1 MGPGLKNKDSFDW
14 VENETFP
21 GLKCMQKH
29 RSAWPFRG
37 ARVCEELLAEGWGC
51 MWYSCVLR
59 PVHTSSRELTLSSCP
74 PRCSVRSGWQLE
86 ISHGNIHTRDM
97 DRGCS
102 PRKSFVKHSLVHTEN
117 WGALPLRWLQKPTC
131 QKSARWRCYGWRC
144 SRKVTSGWKF
154 RSLSFGNPEVPA
166 SLPTPFP
173 GKMEMPH
180 LKGGKHP
187 FIIRIKSITNENLLY
202 SLGNS
207 THCPVVT

>member
-1 MGPGLKNKDSFDW
+1 MRCPVGKQRKTGLNRMKDLMGPGLKNKDSFDW

-131 QKSARWRCYGWRC
+131 QKSASWRCYGWRC
-144 SRKVTSGWKF
+144 SRKVM
-154 RSLSFGNPEVPA
+154 LVA
-166 SLPTPFP
+166 
-173 GKMEMPH
+173 
-180 LKGGKHP
+180 
-187 FIIRIKSITNENLLY
+187 
-202 SLGNS
+202 GNS
-207 THCPVVT
+207 DLCHLETQRCLLPSPLLSQAKWKCLI